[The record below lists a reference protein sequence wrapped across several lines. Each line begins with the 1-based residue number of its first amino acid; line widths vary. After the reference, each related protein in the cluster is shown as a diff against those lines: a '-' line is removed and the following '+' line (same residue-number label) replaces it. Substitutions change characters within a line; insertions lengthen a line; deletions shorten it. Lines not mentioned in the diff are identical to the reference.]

1 MQSPTGDAVKSSL
14 YTTFLGFA
22 SATSSFPLLLSGP
35 GKKQAPYSLLCKSFT
50 FSAWLFL
57 SQLSSSSSHLL
68 QGKIKP
74 RGLMM
79 HDVY

>member
-1 MQSPTGDAVKSSL
+1 MQPPTGDADKSSL

-22 SATSSFPLLLSGP
+22 SATNSFTLLLSGP
-35 GKKQAPYSLLCKSFT
+35 GKKQAPHSLLCKSFT
-50 FSAWLFL
+50 ISAWLFL
-57 SQLSSSSSHLL
+57 SQLSSSSHLL
-68 QGKIKP
+68 QVKIKP